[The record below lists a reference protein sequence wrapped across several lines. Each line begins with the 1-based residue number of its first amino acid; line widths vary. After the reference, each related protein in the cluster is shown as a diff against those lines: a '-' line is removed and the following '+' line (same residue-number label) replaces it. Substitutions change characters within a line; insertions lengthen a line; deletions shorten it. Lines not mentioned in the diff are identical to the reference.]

1 MGLFSR
7 KTPEEKAREK
17 AEFQARLQEQM
28 AEAKAKTEADR
39 ALTPLN
45 ERIAEFTSKE
55 TKETYQ
61 LYRRAIIYKKGML
74 TTEVHPLD
82 GVTVHLESGTELEAR
97 VTVTRI
103 LLAGPFA
110 WAFKKK
116 KGGERYITVEGPDFA
131 MIMEVPRKQIKDAI
145 KFVAKVKDAAAK
157 AS

>member
-1 MGLFSR
+1 MGLA
-7 KTPEEKAREK
+7 P
-17 AEFQARLQEQM
+17 
-28 AEAKAKTEADR
+28 
-39 ALTPLN
+39 
-45 ERIAEFTSKE
+45 
-55 TKETYQ
+55 
-61 LYRRAIIYKKGML
+61 
-74 TTEVHPLD
+74 HPL
-82 GVTVHLESGTELEAR
+82 GRYASCQFAKLWRLPMKAR